1 MLSIMS
7 HMDARDIAQEVVME
21 RMVHKGSFVLLEGKT
36 DIKRFR
42 PFLAS
47 NECSMVSCN
56 SVLKAID
63 VLKILIQ
70 RGINGVISII
80 DADFSRVRGH
90 DRTTPNTIVS
100 ENHDLDLDWI
110 NTRSLSRYL
119 DEVADDAKVASL
131 GGKNAIVAAIHAT
144 LRPVSAARLLNKK
157 GVFRFR
163 TSGIDV
169 AEFYSHGNDICA
181 DYVLALIA
189 AGYVDASQ
197 KDWIELEIRSEMN
210 RPKEDWQMT
219 NGHDFCAALG
229 AMLLSDIGNR
239 KVPQC
244 WSSEIET
251 HIRLAFD
258 KDDFLSLRLFQSVSS
273 WEDANI
279 GFRVLSPTLST
290 QVGHGCV
297 R

>member
-7 HMDARDIAQEVVME
+7 HMDERDIAQEVVME

-56 SVLKAID
+56 SVLKAIRA
-63 VLKILIQ
+63 LEILIR
-70 RGINGVISII
+70 RGIKGVISII
-80 DADFSRVRGH
+80 DADFSRVLGH
-90 DRTTPNTIVS
+90 DLTTPNTIVS

-119 DEVADDAKVASL
+119 DEVADEAKVASL
-131 GGKNAIVAAIHAT
+131 GGNDAIISEIHVT
-144 LRPVSAARLLNKK
+144 LRPVSAARFLNRKR
-157 GVFRFR
+157 VFSFK

-169 AEFYSHGNDICA
+169 AKFYSHGNDICS
-181 DYVLALIA
+181 DYVCALIA
-189 AGYVDASQ
+189 AGYVDVSQ
-197 KDWIELEIRSEMN
+197 KDWIELEIRAEMN

-244 WSSEIET
+244 WASEIET

-258 KDDFLSLRLFQSVSS
+258 KDDFLSLRLFQSVSA

-279 GFRVLSPTLST
+279 DFRVLNPTLKT
-290 QVGHGCV
+290 
-297 R
+297 